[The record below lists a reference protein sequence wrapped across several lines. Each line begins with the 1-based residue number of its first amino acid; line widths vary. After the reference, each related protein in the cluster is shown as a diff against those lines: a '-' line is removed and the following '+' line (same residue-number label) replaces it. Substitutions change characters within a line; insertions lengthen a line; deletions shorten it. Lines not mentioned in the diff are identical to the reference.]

1 MGVMSYFAKYNLLR
15 LLSYGLLFVV
25 IFRDALPFLSL
36 NNIFVI
42 IGVLIFLVAGIYS
55 PSVGGK
61 LTPNLEM
68 RIDVI
73 WALLFGLISLIGI
86 TQGTLIGSYS
96 SSDKVI
102 IIAAIGLVVML
113 RIVCSYLRIYK
124 SEQHK
129 LYS

>member
-42 IGVLIFLVAGIYS
+42 IGVLIFLVTGIYS
-55 PSVGGK
+55 PSVGGN

>member
-1 MGVMSYFAKYNLLR
+1 MSYFAKYNLLR

-42 IGVLIFLVAGIYS
+42 IGVLIFLVTGIYS
-55 PSVGGK
+55 PSVGGN

-86 TQGTLIGSYS
+86 TQGTLIASYS

-113 RIVCSYLRIYK
+113 RIVWSYLRIYK